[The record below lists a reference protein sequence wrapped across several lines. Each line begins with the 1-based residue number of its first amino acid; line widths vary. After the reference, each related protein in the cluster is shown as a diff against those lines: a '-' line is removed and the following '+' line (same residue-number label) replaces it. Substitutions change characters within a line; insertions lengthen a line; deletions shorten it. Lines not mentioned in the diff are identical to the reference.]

1 MIFFSEEEDN
11 LYSNQKIRMES
22 LDAPADLLMSLKQLI
37 AGSRLEE
44 YRLKLISGLRF
55 LEQNSL
61 EESRTP
67 VTMASGAF
75 TSEALASIKRAS

>member
-1 MIFFSEEEDN
+1 
-11 LYSNQKIRMES
+11 
-22 LDAPADLLMSLKQLI
+22 MSLKQLI
-37 AGSRLEE
+37 AGSWMEE

-75 TSEALASIKRAS
+75 TSALTSEALASIKRAS